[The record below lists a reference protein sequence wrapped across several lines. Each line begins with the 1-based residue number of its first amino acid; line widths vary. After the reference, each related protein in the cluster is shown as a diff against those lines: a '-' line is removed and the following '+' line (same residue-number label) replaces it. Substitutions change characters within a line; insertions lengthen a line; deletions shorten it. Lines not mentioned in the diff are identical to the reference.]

1 VALAL
6 VILVVVSRIY
16 EIRLVQKAGGYSF
29 ERCVEI
35 LEEEQLV
42 VEEMERRVLAQ
53 SAKGSWTKLRKN
65 ASSMVHYDPKDKM
78 TPEQLKREIDILRI
92 EQRNKEIMKKRRTY
106 NALLSMR
113 DTVFGPLFEII
124 HGIINARSHIK
135 RVITRAGEKISPT
148 KPSESTQ
155 KRSSSLRQLKKSA
168 SMVGSQSM
176 KMNGDADRAPELLSP
191 SVNAFEKTYVTDGSR
206 PYEAAMKSPRGDG
219 NGEEHVEQPGRAVHW
234 GEGIPN
240 HRPHSRQGD
249 SSRRSSHQGVD
260 IMPLEG
266 ETSEERKVVL
276 TELNLEHEMK
286 SIFLFKKRSLYFL
299 SVEVA
304 IMFNCLYMAFIF
316 TSYWTIASLS
326 SKPELYKFLM
336 VAPLF
341 ITFPSLGLIVS
352 TSSKILAISKLNV
365 DIIAKVL
372 SEDEESMKL
381 L

>member
-1 VALAL
+1 
-6 VILVVVSRIY
+6 
-16 EIRLVQKAGGYSF
+16 
-29 ERCVEI
+29 
-35 LEEEQLV
+35 
-42 VEEMERRVLAQ
+42 
-53 SAKGSWTKLRKN
+53 
-65 ASSMVHYDPKDKM
+65 
-78 TPEQLKREIDILRI
+78 
-92 EQRNKEIMKKRRTY
+92 
-106 NALLSMR
+106 
-113 DTVFGPLFEII
+113 
-124 HGIINARSHIK
+124 
-135 RVITRAGEKISPT
+135 
-148 KPSESTQ
+148 
-155 KRSSSLRQLKKSA
+155 
-168 SMVGSQSM
+168 MVGSQSM

-206 PYEAAMKSPRGDG
+206 PYEAAMKSPPGNGD
-219 NGEEHVEQPGRAVHW
+219 GEEHVEQPGRAVHW

-249 SSRRSSHQGVD
+249 STSVD
-260 IMPLEG
+260 IIPLEG
-266 ETSEERKVVL
+266 ETAEERKVVL
-276 TELNLEHEMK
+276 KELNLEHEMK